1 MAKTNNSKYDSG
13 INIIGSVP
21 DYNVMLDYISDT
33 YGSTD
38 GSTGAFEFRSEK
50 SFKSAALFC
59 ASKVIIKYN
68 NQEYHAYQQDGAK
81 DVLRQYAGT
90 VTAYNYFN
98 TARTFNLMQTT
109 FLNLTSK
116 KYKKT

>member
-50 SFKSAALFC
+50 SFKSAALFR

-81 DVLRQYAGT
+81 DVLRQ
-90 VTAYNYFN
+90 
-98 TARTFNLMQTT
+98 
-109 FLNLTSK
+109 
-116 KYKKT
+116 